1 MNDPQI
7 NWFVLEEGQP
17 TPYEEYYAG
26 SYRPSETLELTL
38 QVWNNRWGQEDAKDI
53 SRGTLA
59 FFFETIEDSYLLSLC
74 SVKIGDGSFQPLTID
89 AGRGRVPLDKV
100 LYGRSNNGSTTST
113 DNYATITL
121 KFGPI
126 QDGMRNS
133 LKALFADLEFDA

>member
-26 SYRPSETLELTL
+26 SYRPGSHLELTL

-59 FFFETIEDSYLLSLC
+59 FFFETIEDSYLLDLC
-74 SVKIGDGSFQPLTID
+74 TVKIDGGSFQPLTIE
-89 AGRGRVPLDKV
+89 AGRGRVPLNKV
-100 LYGRSNNGSTTST
+100 LHGTRNNGSSVST
-113 DNYATITL
+113 DNYATVTL
-121 KFGPI
+121 KLGPI

-133 LKALFADLEFDA
+133 FKNLFADVEIDA